1 MTESASHAA
10 GTTALSDADKIARIE
25 QLVSHIWMVRT
36 FLKHCEEAEEDD
48 ELRDVYRLLYDY
60 MMALGG
66 SVAAAGPEAYLKM
79 ARKKL
84 KKLKEGTELFV
95 EIQPEISSHTNFQ
108 MAVQSL
114 VTAVAEIRRLL
125 DEEHS

>member
-1 MTESASHAA
+1 MTPDQQQQTAS
-10 GTTALSDADKIARIE
+10 RIE
-25 QLVSHIWMVRT
+25 ELVSHIWMVRT

-48 ELRDVYRLLYDY
+48 ELRDVYRDLYDY

-66 SVAAAGPEAYLKM
+66 SVAKANDAAYLKM

-84 KKLKEGTELFV
+84 RKLREATELFS

-108 MAVQSL
+108 MALRSL
-114 VTAVAEIRRLL
+114 QVAVREIEHLL
-125 DEEHS
+125 ADPA

>member
-1 MTESASHAA
+1 MTESASHPA
-10 GTTALSDADKIARIE
+10 GTPPLSDADKVARID
-25 QLVSHIWMVRT
+25 QLISHIWMVRT

-48 ELRDVYRLLYDY
+48 ELRDVYRMLYDY

-66 SVAAAGPEAYLKM
+66 PVAAAGPEAYLKM

-84 KKLKEGTELFV
+84 RKLKEGTALFV

-114 VTAVAEIRRLL
+114 VTSVAEIRCLL
-125 DEEHS
+125 GEDLS

>member
-1 MTESASHAA
+1 MPAE
-10 GTTALSDADKIARIE
+10 LSDADKVARID

-48 ELRDVYRLLYDY
+48 ELRDVYRHLYDY

-66 SVAAAGPEAYLKM
+66 PVAAASPESYLKM

-84 KKLKEGTELFV
+84 RKLREATDLFV

-108 MAVQSL
+108 MSVVSLRAAVEEITQI
-114 VTAVAEIRRLL
+114 VAA
-125 DEEHS
+125 D